1 MYEWNFE
8 PGLMVNLALIAG
20 GYALCVTGPLRRFFP
35 GNEPPAPAQVRLFF
49 VGWVVLFIAL
59 ASPIDS
65 LASYLLT
72 MHMLQHLLLAMVAPP
87 FLLLGLPRWVLR
99 PLMRIPGAYPIGSFL
114 TNPIFVFFAFNAV
127 FALWHVPFYYDLAL
141 RDERFHILE
150 HVMFFVVG
158 VLSWWPIC
166 SPMDELPSAHP
177 LLQTAYLFFMSLPTT
192 IIGALIAFAEAPLY
206 PYYALRPRLW
216 GVSLGDDQQLAG
228 LIMWVP
234 GSLVYFAVLTVV
246 FIRWLN
252 RDDADEH
259 RPLAD
264 AG

>member
-8 PGLMVNLALIAG
+8 PGLMVNLALMAG

-35 GNEPPAPAQVRLFF
+35 GNEPPTPAQVRLFF

-65 LASYLLT
+65 LGSYLLT

-99 PLMRIPGAYPIGSFL
+99 TLMRIPGAYPVGSFL
-114 TNPIFVFFAFNAV
+114 TNPVFVFFAFNAV

-150 HVMFFVVG
+150 
-158 VLSWWPIC
+158 
-166 SPMDELPSAHP
+166 
-177 LLQTAYLFFMSLPTT
+177 
-192 IIGALIAFAEAPLY
+192 IGRASCRE
-206 PYYALRPRLW
+206 R
-216 GVSLGDDQQLAG
+216 V
-228 LIMWVP
+228 
-234 GSLVYFAVLTVV
+234 
-246 FIRWLN
+246 
-252 RDDADEH
+252 
-259 RPLAD
+259 
-264 AG
+264 